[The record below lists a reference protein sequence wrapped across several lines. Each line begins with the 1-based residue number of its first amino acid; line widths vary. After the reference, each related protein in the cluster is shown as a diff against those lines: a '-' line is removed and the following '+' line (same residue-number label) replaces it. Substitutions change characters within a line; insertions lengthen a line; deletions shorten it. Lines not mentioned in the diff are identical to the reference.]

1 MKKKTNKTKK
11 GTNLPKFAWGGK
23 AFSYE
28 TPQETEARLAKQA
41 ILNLVD
47 YENDPTSKML
57 EGIGGALAGTGLNMI
72 AGGIGKAGG
81 FSSLLGKNGNTSKI
95 GGILDGVLGTG
106 KDNNGSGL
114 IGNLGGLLGLGTNG
128 IGGAIGYGIG
138 AGVNKIGNLLETTNS
153 EKQTNRTNEELSSTL
168 KALQSGGTKKTK
180 DLMMDDKLKYLYN
193 PNWNFNLQS
202 NNSNTILDNNNSNSG
217 IGLKT
222 KDLMANDRY
231 KKYYIPGLTFDVG
244 GEVPIEAEHGE
255 IVQEP
260 TGEMYELDGATHEQ
274 GGIPLEVPGGT
285 EIFSD
290 RLIGADGNTMA
301 QRKKNRE
308 NRLAKI
314 QKELNKFPDDA
325 SLKKTL
331 RRVQK
336 QNAFEEQLDMQ
347 LMQQA
352 QQAKM
357 LAQQEAQ
364 LAQQQQAQAGQIGQ
378 EGSPE
383 EMGLMQGLEQGFDPS
398 MMQGGGEMPV
408 EGEVPQ
414 DVPGE
419 GVEEEI
425 PQEEFAV
432 GGRVSRGP
440 VLPTYALKNLNDIIN
455 SGKNVNTALN
465 GGLPNNGNPDEY
477 LNESDPDSVVYTE
490 DDHNKGYK
498 EIKEVVIN
506 VPKKGKQPTSIYIPK
521 MGLSFPANNNGGNV
535 SQDYNQK
542 FLDSNIS
549 GDTIPSV
556 NLGNS
561 ESGNSTNSRTN
572 NNLKFNFEHPFKGMT
587 LGDAIGMYANHKA
600 PQELMR
606 NTIDQYRYTP
616 EEINHFKN
624 YGREALKTLRGQAG
638 LIDTQHDL
646 ASQNLQLSRNAMN
659 NLNNNSARGIN
670 TLRALNMA
678 SNAQTDAQQ
687 RELDMARA
695 SQMLSLGSQI
705 AQQQNAI
712 DQMVMKGD
720 EERANR
726 NLQNQDNYFTNMAKN
741 ISTKYQSLAKNAEA
755 LNEIK
760 KRNAQEKLIGRLY
773 RDFEGDKDGNI
784 KAKYYAKKEDPKTEM
799 YELDRTGKDPKK
811 PEAKTEFDTF
821 KFDREG
827 RIAPEEIKKI
837 EETPVMWKNRV
848 NPKTGKAFESAQEFA
863 EQVEFYNKNKDILPP
878 YDEYLGQEISSE
890 YKKYYNPKKKNK
902 FASLDEYER
911 FKSPESYYKDKIR
924 EWRTITDA
932 AKKLGNVNP
941 RHMDTLERIIN
952 LDEAGIGKSL
962 DLSNKED
969 VKLLQKLAGVTA
981 DGVIG
986 KKTLAALSNLISGK

>member
-1 MKKKTNKTKK
+1 MKKKTKTKNNK
-11 GTNLPKFAWGGK
+11 KNANLPKFAWGGT

-28 TPQETEARLAKQA
+28 SPQETQARLAKQA

-47 YENDPTSKML
+47 YENDPTSKFL
-57 EGIGGALAGTGLNMI
+57 DGLGGALAGTGLSMI
-72 AGGIGKAGG
+72 GAGIGKAGG
-81 FSSLLGKNGNTSKI
+81 LSSILGKNGGTSKV
-95 GGILDGVLGTG
+95 GGILDGILGTG
-106 KDNNGSGL
+106 SDSSG
-114 IGNLGGLLGLGTNG
+114 GGLLGSVSGLLGGGGNG
-128 IGGAIGYGIG
+128 IGGAIGQGIG
-138 AGVNKIGNLLETTNS
+138 AGVGLLGNVLGDGQKKQVNS
-153 EKQTNRTNEELSSTL
+153 ELKQTLN
-168 KALQSGGTKKTK
+168 ALQSGGSKKTS
-180 DLMMDDKLKYLYN
+180 DLMQEDRNKYLYN
-193 PNWNFNLQS
+193 PNWNFDS
-202 NNSNTILDNNNSNSG
+202 ANSILNSNSASNPG

-231 KKYYIPGLTFDVG
+231 KKFYIPNLTFDVG

-260 TGEMYELDGATHEQ
+260 TGEMYELDGATHEE

-364 LAQQQQAQAGQIGQ
+364 LAQKQQAQAQGGQMGA

-398 MMQGGGEMPV
+398 MVQGGGEMPV

-419 GVEEEI
+419 GMEEEM

-432 GGRVSRGP
+432 GGRVNRPGGIP
-440 VLPTYALKNLNDIIN
+440 
-455 SGKNVNTALN
+455 
-465 GGLPNNGNPDEY
+465 GLPAYLLKDLPGMIEQAKGNTPLVDTGNPD
-477 LNESDPDSVVYTE
+477 DVVYTAE
-490 DDHNKGYK
+490 DEARGEKV
-498 EIKEVVIN
+498 IPEVVITKKN
-506 VPKKGKQPTSIYIPK
+506 KKFTPVYVGKPQLSLTGQNNLMNSINTNSLATGPKENITPVAPLPGSQNTNSTST
-521 MGLSFPANNNGGNV
+521 N
-535 SQDYNQK
+535 
-542 FLDSNIS
+542 
-549 GDTIPSV
+549 T
-556 NLGNS
+556 
-561 ESGNSTNSRTN
+561 SGNS
-572 NNLKFNFEHPFKGMT
+572 KFNFEHPFKGMT
-587 LGDAIGMYANHKA
+587 LGDAIGMYANYKA
-600 PQELMR
+600 PQELMK

-646 ASQNLQLSRNAMN
+646 ASQNLQLSRNAIN

-773 RDFEGDKDGNI
+773 NDFKGNMNGDI
-784 KAKYYAKKEDPKTEM
+784 QAKYHKKKEDPKTEM

-827 RIAPEEIKKI
+827 RIAPKDVKKI

-863 EQVEFYNKNKDILPP
+863 EQLEFYNKNKDILPS
-878 YDEYLGQEISSE
+878 YNEYLGQEVSTE
-890 YKKYYNPKKKNK
+890 YKKYYNPKTKNK

-932 AKKLGNVNP
+932 TKKLGNVAP
-941 RHMDTLERIIN
+941 QHMDTLERIIN

-986 KKTLAALSNLISGK
+986 KKTLAALSQLLNGK

>member
-1 MKKKTNKTKK
+1 MKKKTKTKNNK
-11 GTNLPKFAWGGK
+11 KNANLPKFAWGGT

-28 TPQETEARLAKQA
+28 SPQETQARLAKQA

-47 YENDPTSKML
+47 YENDPTSKFL
-57 EGIGGALAGTGLNMI
+57 DGLGGALAGTGLSMI
-72 AGGIGKAGG
+72 GAGIGKAGG
-81 FSSLLGKNGNTSKI
+81 LSSILGKNGGTSKV
-95 GGILDGVLGTG
+95 GGILDGILG
-106 KDNNGSGL
+106 KGSDSSG
-114 IGNLGGLLGLGTNG
+114 GGLLGSVSGLLGGGGNG
-128 IGGAIGYGIG
+128 IGGAIGQGIG
-138 AGVNKIGNLLETTNS
+138 AGVVLLGNVLGDGKKKQANS
-153 EKQTNRTNEELSSTL
+153 ELKQTLN
-168 KALQSGGTKKTK
+168 ALQSGGSKKTS
-180 DLMMDDKLKYLYN
+180 DLMQEDRNKYLYN
-193 PNWNFNLQS
+193 PNWNFDSANSILNSTNAS
-202 NNSNTILDNNNSNSG
+202 NPG

-231 KKYYIPGLTFDVG
+231 KKFYIPNLTFDVG

-260 TGEMYELDGATHEQ
+260 TGEMYELDGATHEE

-308 NRLAKI
+308 IRLAKI

-364 LAQQQQAQAGQIGQ
+364 LAQQQQAQAQDGQMGA

-419 GVEEEI
+419 GSEEI
-425 PQEEFAV
+425 PQKEFAI
-432 GGRVSRGP
+432 GGRVSRHGNIP
-440 VLPTYALKNLNDIIN
+440 
-455 SGKNVNTALN
+455 
-465 GGLPNNGNPDEY
+465 GLPAYLLKDLPGMIEQARGNIPLVDSGNPD
-477 LNESDPDSVVYTE
+477 DVVYTAE
-490 DDHNKGYK
+490 DEAKGVKNIQEVEIIKKKKPGTTPVYVGKPQLSLTGQNNLMNSINANSLATGPK
-498 EIKEVVIN
+498 ENYTPVA
-506 VPKKGKQPTSIYIPK
+506 PIP
-521 MGLSFPANNNGGNV
+521 NR
-535 SQDYNQK
+535 QDE
-542 FLDSNIS
+542 
-549 GDTIPSV
+549 
-556 NLGNS
+556 NS
-561 ESGNSTNSRTN
+561 NSTNTSEN
-572 NNLKFNFEHPFKGMT
+572 SEFNFEHPFKGMT

-600 PQELMR
+600 PQELMK

-773 RDFEGDKDGNI
+773 NDFVADQSGNI
-784 KAKYYAKKEDPKTEM
+784 KAKNYTKKEDPKVDR
-799 YELDRTGKDPKK
+799 YELDMSSKDPDA
-811 PEAKTEFDTF
+811 PRTKTEFDTF

-837 EETPVMWKNRV
+837 EETPVMWKHRI

-863 EQVEFYNKNKDILPP
+863 EQLEFFNKNKDILPS
-878 YDEYLGQEISSE
+878 YNEYLGQEVNTE
-890 YKKYYNPKKKNK
+890 YKKYYNPKTGNK
-902 FASLDEYER
+902 FASMDEYER

-932 AKKLGNVNP
+932 AKKLGNVDP
-941 RHMDTLERIIN
+941 KHMDTLERIIN

>member
-1 MKKKTNKTKK
+1 MKKKTKTKNNK
-11 GTNLPKFAWGGK
+11 KNANLPKFAWGGT

-28 TPQETEARLAKQA
+28 SPQETQARLAKQA

-47 YENDPTSKML
+47 YENDPTSKFL
-57 EGIGGALAGTGLNMI
+57 DGLGGALAGTGLSMI

-81 FSSLLGKNGNTSKI
+81 LSSILGKNGGTSKV
-95 GGILDGVLGTG
+95 GGILDGILGTG
-106 KDNNGSGL
+106 SDSSG
-114 IGNLGGLLGLGTNG
+114 GGLLGNISGLLGGRGNG
-128 IGGAIGYGIG
+128 IGGAIGQGIG
-138 AGVNKIGNLLETTNS
+138 TGVGLLGNVLGDGQKKQANS
-153 EKQTNRTNEELSSTL
+153 ELKQTLN
-168 KALQSGGTKKTK
+168 ALQSGGSKKTS
-180 DLMMDDKLKYLYN
+180 DLMQEDRNKYLYN
-193 PNWNFNLQS
+193 PNWNFDSANSILNSTSAS
-202 NNSNTILDNNNSNSG
+202 NPG
-217 IGLKT
+217 VGLKT

-231 KKYYIPGLTFDVG
+231 KKFYIPNLTFDVG

-260 TGEMYELDGATHEQ
+260 TGEMYELDGATHEE

-364 LAQQQQAQAGQIGQ
+364 LAQQQQAQVQGGQMGN

-414 DVPGE
+414 DLPKE
-419 GVEEEI
+419 GMEEEI

-432 GGRVSRGP
+432 GGRVSRPGNIP
-440 VLPTYALKNLNDIIN
+440 
-455 SGKNVNTALN
+455 
-465 GGLPNNGNPDEY
+465 GLPAYLLKDLPSMIEQARGNTPLVDSGNPD
-477 LNESDPDSVVYTE
+477 DVVYTAE
-490 DDHNKGYK
+490 DEAKGEK
-498 EIKEVVIN
+498 TIPEVVITKKN
-506 VPKKGKQPTSIYIPK
+506 KKLTPVYVGKPQLSLTGQNNLMSSINANSLATGPKENITPVAPLPG
-521 MGLSFPANNNGGNV
+521 
-535 SQDYNQK
+535 SQNTN
-542 FLDSNIS
+542 SNS
-549 GDTIPSV
+549 T
-556 NLGNS
+556 NT
-561 ESGNSTNSRTN
+561 SGNS
-572 NNLKFNFEHPFKGMT
+572 KFNFEHPFKGMT

-600 PQELMR
+600 PQELMK

-773 RDFEGDKDGNI
+773 NDFAADQNGNL
-784 KAKYYAKKEDPKTEM
+784 KAKNYAKKEDPKVDR
-799 YELDRTGKDPKK
+799 YELDMSSKEPDAPRT
-811 PEAKTEFDTF
+811 KTEFDTF

-827 RIAPEEIKKI
+827 RITPEEIKKI
-837 EETPVMWKNRV
+837 EETPIMWKSRI
-848 NPKTGKAFESAQEFA
+848 NPRTGKAFESAQEFA
-863 EQVEFYNKNKDILPP
+863 EELEFYNKNKDILPS
-878 YDEYLGQEISSE
+878 YDEYLGQEVSTE
-890 YKKYYNPKKKNK
+890 YKKYYNPKTKAK
-902 FASLDEYER
+902 FASMNEYER

-932 AKKLGNVNP
+932 AKKLGNVDAKVMNK
-941 RHMDTLERIIN
+941 LEEAIN

-969 VKLLQKLAGVTA
+969 IKLLQKLAGVTA

-986 KKTLAALSNLISGK
+986 KKTLAALDKLISGK

>member
-1 MKKKTNKTKK
+1 MKKKTKTKNNK
-11 GTNLPKFAWGGK
+11 KNANLPKFAWGGT

-28 TPQETEARLAKQA
+28 SPQETQARLAKQA

-47 YENDPTSKML
+47 YENDPTSKFL
-57 EGIGGALAGTGLNMI
+57 DGLGGALAGTGLSMI

-81 FSSLLGKNGNTSKI
+81 LSSILGKNGGTSKV
-95 GGILDGVLGTG
+95 GGILDGILGTG
-106 KDNNGSGL
+106 SDSSGGVL
-114 IGNLGGLLGLGTNG
+114 LGNISGLLGGGGNG
-128 IGGAIGYGIG
+128 IGGAIGQGIG
-138 AGVNKIGNLLETTNS
+138 TGVGLLGNVLGDGQKKQANS
-153 EKQTNRTNEELSSTL
+153 ELKQTLN
-168 KALQSGGTKKTK
+168 ALQSGGSKKTS
-180 DLMMDDKLKYLYN
+180 DLMQEDRNKYLYN
-193 PNWNFNLQS
+193 PNWNFDSANSILNSTSTS
-202 NNSNTILDNNNSNSG
+202 NPG

-231 KKYYIPGLTFDVG
+231 KKFYIPNLTFDVG

-260 TGEMYELDGATHEQ
+260 TGEMYELDGATHEE

-364 LAQQQQAQAGQIGQ
+364 LAQKQQAQAQGGQMGA

-383 EMGLMQGLEQGFDPS
+383 EMGLMQGLEQEFDPS
-398 MMQGGGEMPV
+398 MVQGGGEMPV

-414 DVPGE
+414 DVPVE
-419 GVEEEI
+419 GMEEEM

-432 GGRVSRGP
+432 GGRVNRPGGIP
-440 VLPTYALKNLNDIIN
+440 
-455 SGKNVNTALN
+455 
-465 GGLPNNGNPDEY
+465 GLPAYLLKDLPGMIEQAKGNTPLVDTGNPD
-477 LNESDPDSVVYTE
+477 DVVYTAE
-490 DDHNKGYK
+490 DEAIGEKV
-498 EIKEVVIN
+498 IPEVVIT
-506 VPKKGKQPTSIYIPK
+506 KKNKKFTPVYVGKPQ
-521 MGLSFPANNNGGNV
+521 LSFTGQNNLMNSINANSLATGPKENITPVAPLPG
-535 SQDYNQK
+535 SQNTN
-542 FLDSNIS
+542 SNS
-549 GDTIPSV
+549 T
-556 NLGNS
+556 NT
-561 ESGNSTNSRTN
+561 SGNS
-572 NNLKFNFEHPFKGMT
+572 KFNFEHPFKGMT

-600 PQELMR
+600 PQELMK

-646 ASQNLQLSRNAMN
+646 ASQNLQLSRNTMN

-760 KRNAQEKLIGRLY
+760 KRNAQERLIGRLY
-773 RDFEGDKDGNI
+773 NDFAADQNGNL
-784 KAKYYAKKEDPKTEM
+784 KAKNYAKKEDPKVDR
-799 YELDRTGKDPKK
+799 YEVDMSSKDPDA
-811 PEAKTEFDTF
+811 PRTKTEFDTF

-837 EETPVMWKNRV
+837 EKTPVMWKHRI

-863 EQVEFYNKNKDILPP
+863 EQLEFYNKNKDILPS
-878 YDEYLGQEISSE
+878 YDEYLGQEVSTE
-890 YKKYYNPKKKNK
+890 YKKYYNPKTKAK
-902 FASLDEYER
+902 FASMDEYER

-924 EWRTITDA
+924 EWRTISDA
-932 AKKLGNVNP
+932 TKKLGNVDAKV
-941 RHMDTLERIIN
+941 MDKLEKAIN

-969 VKLLQKLAGVTA
+969 IKLLQKLAGVTA

-986 KKTLAALSNLISGK
+986 KKTLAALGKLISGK

>member
-1 MKKKTNKTKK
+1 MKKKTKTKNNK
-11 GTNLPKFAWGGK
+11 KNANLPKFAWGGT

-28 TPQETEARLAKQA
+28 SPQETQARLAKQA

-47 YENDPTSKML
+47 YENDPTSKFL
-57 EGIGGALAGTGLNMI
+57 DGLGGALAGTGLSMI
-72 AGGIGKAGG
+72 GAGIGKAGG
-81 FSSLLGKNGNTSKI
+81 LSSILGKNGGTSKV
-95 GGILDGVLGTG
+95 GGILDGILGTG
-106 KDNNGSGL
+106 SDSSG
-114 IGNLGGLLGLGTNG
+114 GGLLGNISGLLGGGGNG
-128 IGGAIGYGIG
+128 IGGAIGQGIG
-138 AGVNKIGNLLETTNS
+138 TGVGLLGNVLGDGQKKQANS
-153 EKQTNRTNEELSSTL
+153 ELKQTLN
-168 KALQSGGTKKTK
+168 ALQSGGSKKTS
-180 DLMMDDKLKYLYN
+180 DLMQEDRNKYLYN
-193 PNWNFNLQS
+193 PNWNFDSANSILNSTSAS
-202 NNSNTILDNNNSNSG
+202 NPG
-217 IGLKT
+217 VGLKT

-231 KKYYIPGLTFDVG
+231 KKFYIPNLTFDVG

-260 TGEMYELDGATHEQ
+260 TGEMYELDGATHEE

-357 LAQQEAQ
+357 LAQQKAQ
-364 LAQQQQAQAGQIGQ
+364 LAQQQQAQAQGGQMGA

-414 DVPGE
+414 NIPQE
-419 GVEEEI
+419 GMDEEI

-432 GGRVSRGP
+432 GGRVSRPGGIP
-440 VLPTYALKNLNDIIN
+440 
-455 SGKNVNTALN
+455 
-465 GGLPNNGNPDEY
+465 GLPAYLLKDLPGMIEQARTNTPIVDTGNPD
-477 LNESDPDSVVYTE
+477 DVVYTAE
-490 DDHNKGYK
+490 DEARGEKV
-498 EIKEVVIN
+498 IPEVVITKKN
-506 VPKKGKQPTSIYIPK
+506 KKFTPVYVGKPQLSLTGQNNLMNSINANSLATGPKENITTIAPIPNRQNGNSNSTNTS
-521 MGLSFPANNNGGNV
+521 
-535 SQDYNQK
+535 
-542 FLDSNIS
+542 
-549 GDTIPSV
+549 
-556 NLGNS
+556 GNS
-561 ESGNSTNSRTN
+561 E
-572 NNLKFNFEHPFKGMT
+572 FNFEHPFKGMT

-600 PQELMR
+600 PQELMK

-773 RDFEGDKDGNI
+773 NDFKGNMNGDI
-784 KAKYYAKKEDPKTEM
+784 QAKYHKKKEDPKTEM

-837 EETPVMWKNRV
+837 EETPIMWKNRI

-863 EQVEFYNKNKDILPP
+863 EQVEFYNKNKDILPS
-878 YDEYLGQEISSE
+878 YDEYLGQEVSTE
-890 YKKYYNPKKKNK
+890 YKKYYNPKTKNK

-924 EWRTITDA
+924 KWRTITDA
-932 AKKLGNVNP
+932 TKKLGNVDP
-941 RHMDTLERIIN
+941 KHMDKLERIIN

-986 KKTLAALSNLISGK
+986 KKTLAALSQLLNGK

>member
-1 MKKKTNKTKK
+1 MKKKTKTKNNK
-11 GTNLPKFAWGGK
+11 KNANLPKFAWGGT
-23 AFSYE
+23 AFLYE
-28 TPQETEARLAKQA
+28 SPQETQSRLAKQA

-47 YENDPTSKML
+47 YENDPTSKFL
-57 EGIGGALAGTGLNMI
+57 DGLGGALAGTGLSMI
-72 AGGIGKAGG
+72 GAGIGKAGG
-81 FSSLLGKNGNTSKI
+81 LSSILGKNGGTSKV
-95 GGILDGVLGTG
+95 GGILDGILGTG
-106 KDNNGSGL
+106 SDSSG
-114 IGNLGGLLGLGTNG
+114 GGLLGNISGLLGGGGNG
-128 IGGAIGYGIG
+128 IGGAIGQGIG
-138 AGVNKIGNLLETTNS
+138 TGVGLLGNVLGDGQKKQANS
-153 EKQTNRTNEELSSTL
+153 ELKQTLN
-168 KALQSGGTKKTK
+168 ALQSGGSKKTS
-180 DLMMDDKLKYLYN
+180 DLMQEDRNKYLYN
-193 PNWNFNLQS
+193 PNWNFDSANSILNSTSAS
-202 NNSNTILDNNNSNSG
+202 NPG
-217 IGLKT
+217 VGLKT

-231 KKYYIPGLTFDVG
+231 KKFYIPNLTFDVG

-260 TGEMYELDGATHEQ
+260 TGEMYELDGATHEE

-364 LAQQQQAQAGQIGQ
+364 LAQQQQAQAQGGQMGA

-383 EMGLMQGLEQGFDPS
+383 EIGLMQGLEQGFDPS
-398 MMQGGGEMPV
+398 MMQSGGEMPV

-414 DVPGE
+414 DVPQE
-419 GVEEEI
+419 GLEEEI

-432 GGRVSRGP
+432 GGRVNRPGNIP
-440 VLPTYALKNLNDIIN
+440 
-455 SGKNVNTALN
+455 
-465 GGLPNNGNPDEY
+465 GLPAYLLKDLPGMIEQARGNTPIVDTGNPDDVIY
-477 LNESDPDSVVYTE
+477 NE
-490 DDHNKGYK
+490 DDHNRGEKN
-498 EIKEVVIN
+498 IQEVVIT
-506 VPKKGKQPTSIYIPK
+506 KKKKPGFDPVYVGKPQ
-521 MGLSFPANNNGGNV
+521 LSFTGQNNLMNSINANSLATGPKENIAPVAPLPG
-535 SQDYNQK
+535 SQNTN
-542 FLDSNIS
+542 SNS
-549 GDTIPSV
+549 TNTS
-556 NLGNS
+556 GNS
-561 ESGNSTNSRTN
+561 E
-572 NNLKFNFEHPFKGMT
+572 FNFEHPFKGMT

-600 PQELMR
+600 PQELMK

-773 RDFEGDKDGNI
+773 RDYEADMNGNI
-784 KAKYYAKKEDPKTEM
+784 KGKYYKKKEDPKTEM

-811 PEAKTEFDTF
+811 PESKTEFDTF

-837 EETPVMWKNRV
+837 EETPVMWKHRI

-863 EQVEFYNKNKDILPP
+863 EQLEFYNKNKDILPS
-878 YDEYLGQEISSE
+878 YDEYLGQEVSTE
-890 YKKYYNPKKKNK
+890 YKKYYNPKTGNK
-902 FASLDEYER
+902 FASMDEYER
-911 FKSPESYYKDKIR
+911 FKSPESYYKNKIR

-932 AKKLGNVNP
+932 AKKLGNVDP
-941 RHMDTLERIIN
+941 KHMDTLERIIN
-952 LDEAGIGKSL
+952 LDEAVIGKSL

-969 VKLLQKLAGVTA
+969 VKLLQKLAGVSA

-986 KKTLAALSNLISGK
+986 KKTLAALGKLISGK

>member
-1 MKKKTNKTKK
+1 MKKKTKTKNNK
-11 GTNLPKFAWGGK
+11 KNANLPKFAWGGT

-28 TPQETEARLAKQA
+28 SPQETQARLAKQA

-47 YENDPTSKML
+47 YENDPTSKFL
-57 EGIGGALAGTGLNMI
+57 DGLGGALSSTGLSMI
-72 AGGIGKAGG
+72 GAGISKAGG
-81 FSSLLGKNGNTSKI
+81 LSSILGKNGGTSKV
-95 GGILDGVLGTG
+95 GGILDGILGTG
-106 KDNNGSGL
+106 SDSSG
-114 IGNLGGLLGLGTNG
+114 GGLLGSVSGLLGGGGNG
-128 IGGAIGYGIG
+128 IGGAIGQGIG
-138 AGVNKIGNLLETTNS
+138 AGVGLLGNVLGDGQKKQANS
-153 EKQTNRTNEELSSTL
+153 ELKQTLN
-168 KALQSGGTKKTK
+168 ALTTGAGKKTS
-180 DLMMDDKLKYLYN
+180 DLMQEDRNKYLYN
-193 PNWNFNLQS
+193 PNWNFDSANSILNSTSTS
-202 NNSNTILDNNNSNSG
+202 NPG

-231 KKYYIPGLTFDVG
+231 KKFYIPNLTFDVG

-260 TGEMYELDGATHEQ
+260 TGEMYELDGATHEE

-364 LAQQQQAQAGQIGQ
+364 LAQQQQAQAQGGEMGQ

-414 DVPGE
+414 DVPQE
-419 GVEEEI
+419 GLEEEV

-432 GGRVSRGP
+432 GGRVNRPGNIP
-440 VLPTYALKNLNDIIN
+440 
-455 SGKNVNTALN
+455 
-465 GGLPNNGNPDEY
+465 GLPAYLLKDLPGMIEQARTNNPIVDTDNPD
-477 LNESDPDSVVYTE
+477 DVVYNE
-490 DDHNKGYK
+490 DDHNRGEKT
-498 EIKEVVIN
+498 IKEVVITKKKKPGFEPVYVGKPQLSLTGQN
-506 VPKKGKQPTSIYIPK
+506 NLMNSINANSLATGPKENYTPVAP
-521 MGLSFPANNNGGNV
+521 LHNR
-535 SQDYNQK
+535 QDEN
-542 FLDSNIS
+542 SNS
-549 GDTIPSV
+549 T
-556 NLGNS
+556 NT
-561 ESGNSTNSRTN
+561 SGNSG
-572 NNLKFNFEHPFKGMT
+572 FNFEHPFKGMT

-600 PQELMR
+600 PQELMK

-773 RDFEGDKDGNI
+773 RDFEGDMNGNI
-784 KAKYYAKKEDPKTEM
+784 KGKYYKKKDDPKTEM

-811 PEAKTEFDTF
+811 SEARTEFDTF

-837 EETPVMWKNRV
+837 EETPVMWKHRV

-863 EQVEFYNKNKDILPP
+863 EQLEFYNKNKDILPS
-878 YDEYLGQEISSE
+878 YDEYLGQEVSTE
-890 YKKYYNPKKKNK
+890 YKNYYNPKTRNK
-902 FASLDEYER
+902 FASMDEYER

-924 EWRTITDA
+924 EWRTITDV
-932 AKKLGNVNP
+932 AKKLGNVDP
-941 RHMDTLERIIN
+941 KHMDTLERIIN
-952 LDEAGIGKSL
+952 LDEAGIGRSL
-962 DLSNKED
+962 DLSKKDD
-969 VKLLQKLAGVTA
+969 VKLLQKLAGVA
-981 DGVIG
+981 EDGVIG
-986 KKTLAALSNLISGK
+986 KKTLAALSQLLNGK

>member
-1 MKKKTNKTKK
+1 MKKKTKTIKHKK
-11 GTNLPKFAWGGK
+11 EANLPKFAWGGT

-28 TPQETEARLAKQA
+28 SPQETQARLAKQA

-47 YENDPTSKML
+47 YENDPTSKFL
-57 EGIGGALAGTGLNMI
+57 DGLGGALAGTGLSMI
-72 AGGIGKAGG
+72 GAGIGKAGG
-81 FSSLLGKNGNTSKI
+81 LSSVLGKNGGTSKV
-95 GGILDGVLGTG
+95 GGILDGILGTG
-106 KDNNGSGL
+106 SDSSG
-114 IGNLGGLLGLGTNG
+114 GGLLGNIGGLLGGGGNG
-128 IGGAIGYGIG
+128 IGGAIGQGIG
-138 AGVNKIGNLLETTNS
+138 AGVNKIGNLIETN
-153 EKQTNRTNEELSSTL
+153 NEEKLKNKAHEDLTATL

-180 DLMMDDKLKYLYN
+180 DLMMEDTL
-193 PNWNFNLQS
+193 
-202 NNSNTILDNNNSNSG
+202 
-217 IGLKT
+217 
-222 KDLMANDRY
+222 
-231 KKYYIPGLTFDVG
+231 KKYRIPGLTFDVG

-260 TGEMYELDGATHEQ
+260 TGEMYELDGATHEE

-364 LAQQQQAQAGQIGQ
+364 LAQQQQVQSGQMGQ

-419 GVEEEI
+419 GMEEEI
-425 PQEEFAV
+425 PQEEFAI
-432 GGRVSRGP
+432 GGRVNRPGIVP
-440 VLPTYALKNLNDIIN
+440 
-455 SGKNVNTALN
+455 
-465 GGLPNNGNPDEY
+465 GLPAYLLKDLPDMIEQTKNNNPIVDTGNPD
-477 LNESDPDSVVYTE
+477 DVVYNE
-490 DDHNKGYK
+490 DDHNRGEKTIQEVEIIKKRKPGTTPVYVGKPQLSLTGQNNLMNSINANSLATGPK
-498 EIKEVVIN
+498 ENYTPVAPIPNNQNEN
-506 VPKKGKQPTSIYIPK
+506 STST
-521 MGLSFPANNNGGNV
+521 
-535 SQDYNQK
+535 
-542 FLDSNIS
+542 NIS
-549 GDTIPSV
+549 GK
-556 NLGNS
+556 
-561 ESGNSTNSRTN
+561 SGFS
-572 NNLKFNFEHPFKGMT
+572 FEHPFKGMT
-587 LGDAIGMYANHKA
+587 LGDAIGMYANYKA
-600 PQELMR
+600 PQELMK

-773 RDFEGDKDGNI
+773 RDFEGDMNGNI
-784 KAKYYAKKEDPKTEM
+784 KGKYYAKKEDPKTEM

-878 YDEYLGQEISSE
+878 YDEYLGQEVSTE
-890 YKKYYNPKKKNK
+890 YKKYYNPKTKNK

-932 AKKLGNVNP
+932 AKKLGNVDP

>member
-1 MKKKTNKTKK
+1 MKKKTKTKNNK
-11 GTNLPKFAWGGK
+11 KNANLPKFAWGGT

-28 TPQETEARLAKQA
+28 SPQETQARLVKQA

-47 YENDPTSKML
+47 YENDPTSKFL
-57 EGIGGALAGTGLNMI
+57 DGLGGALAGTGLSMI
-72 AGGIGKAGG
+72 GAGIGKAGG
-81 FSSLLGKNGNTSKI
+81 LSSILGKNGGTSKV
-95 GGILDGVLGTG
+95 GGILDGILGTG
-106 KDNNGSGL
+106 SDGSS
-114 IGNLGGLLGLGTNG
+114 GGLLGSVSGLLGGGGNG
-128 IGGAIGYGIG
+128 IGGAIGQGIG
-138 AGVNKIGNLLETTNS
+138 TGVGLLGNVLGDGQKKQANS
-153 EKQTNRTNEELSSTL
+153 ELKQTLN
-168 KALQSGGTKKTK
+168 ALQSGGSKKTS
-180 DLMMDDKLKYLYN
+180 DLMQEDRNKYLYN
-193 PNWNFNLQS
+193 PNWNFDSANSILNSTSAS
-202 NNSNTILDNNNSNSG
+202 NPG
-217 IGLKT
+217 VGLKT

-231 KKYYIPGLTFDVG
+231 KKFYIPNLTFDVG

-260 TGEMYELDGATHEQ
+260 TGEMYELDGATHEE

-325 SLKKTL
+325 ALKKTL

-364 LAQQQQAQAGQIGQ
+364 LAQQQQAQAGQMGQ

-398 MMQGGGEMPV
+398 MMQGGSEMPV

-419 GVEEEI
+419 GMEEEI
-425 PQEEFAV
+425 HQEEFAV
-432 GGRVSRGP
+432 GGRVSRPGGIP
-440 VLPTYALKNLNDIIN
+440 
-455 SGKNVNTALN
+455 
-465 GGLPNNGNPDEY
+465 GLPAYLLKDLPGMIEQARSNTPLVDSGNPD
-477 LNESDPDSVVYTE
+477 DVVYTAE
-490 DDHNKGYK
+490 DEARGVKNIQEVEIIKKRKPGTTPVYVGKPQLSLTGQNNLMNSINANSLATGPK
-498 EIKEVVIN
+498 ENITPIS
-506 VPKKGKQPTSIYIPK
+506 PLPG
-521 MGLSFPANNNGGNV
+521 
-535 SQDYNQK
+535 SQN
-542 FLDSNIS
+542 
-549 GDTIPSV
+549 T
-556 NLGNS
+556 NS
-561 ESGNSTNSRTN
+561 NSTNTSGSSG
-572 NNLKFNFEHPFKGMT
+572 FNFEHPLKGMT

-600 PQELMR
+600 PQELMK

-712 DQMVMKGD
+712 DQIVMKGD
-720 EERANR
+720 EERADR
-726 NLQNQDNYFTNMAKN
+726 SLKNQDNYFTNMAKN

-773 RDFEGDKDGNI
+773 RDFKGDKDGNI
-784 KAKYYAKKEDPKTEM
+784 KAKYYDKKEDPKTKM

-811 PEAKTEFDTF
+811 PEAKTEFETF

-827 RIAPEEIKKI
+827 R
-837 EETPVMWKNRV
+837 
-848 NPKTGKAFESAQEFA
+848 
-863 EQVEFYNKNKDILPP
+863 
-878 YDEYLGQEISSE
+878 YDKYLGQEVSSE
-890 YKKYYNPKKKNK
+890 YKKYYNPKNKNK

-932 AKKLGNVNP
+932 AKKLGNVDP
-941 RHMDTLERIIN
+941 QHMDTLERIIN

-986 KKTLAALSNLISGK
+986 KKTLAALSQLLNGK

>member
-1 MKKKTNKTKK
+1 MKKKTKTKNNK
-11 GTNLPKFAWGGK
+11 KNANLPKFAWGGT

-28 TPQETEARLAKQA
+28 SPQETQARLAKQA

-47 YENDPTSKML
+47 YENDPTSKFL
-57 EGIGGALAGTGLNMI
+57 DGLGGALAGTGLSMI

-81 FSSLLGKNGNTSKI
+81 LSSILGKNGGTSKV
-95 GGILDGVLGTG
+95 GGILDGILGTG
-106 KDNNGSGL
+106 SDSSG
-114 IGNLGGLLGLGTNG
+114 GGLLGNISGLLGGGGNG
-128 IGGAIGYGIG
+128 IGGAIGQGIG
-138 AGVNKIGNLLETTNS
+138 TGVGLLGNVLGDGQKKQANS
-153 EKQTNRTNEELSSTL
+153 ELKQTLN
-168 KALQSGGTKKTK
+168 ALQSGGSKKTS
-180 DLMMDDKLKYLYN
+180 DLMQEDRNKYLYN
-193 PNWNFNLQS
+193 PNWNFDSANSILNSTSAS
-202 NNSNTILDNNNSNSG
+202 NPG
-217 IGLKT
+217 VGLKT

-231 KKYYIPGLTFDVG
+231 KKFYIPNLTFDVG

-260 TGEMYELDGATHEQ
+260 TGEMYELDGATHEE

-364 LAQQQQAQAGQIGQ
+364 LAQQQQAQAQGGQMGA

-398 MMQGGGEMPV
+398 MMQGGSEVPV

-419 GVEEEI
+419 GMDEEV
-425 PQEEFAV
+425 PQEEFDV
-432 GGRVSRGP
+432 GGRVNRPGGIP
-440 VLPTYALKNLNDIIN
+440 
-455 SGKNVNTALN
+455 
-465 GGLPNNGNPDEY
+465 GLPAYLLKDLPGMIEQAKNNTPLVDSGNPD
-477 LNESDPDSVVYTE
+477 DVVYTAE
-490 DDHNKGYK
+490 DEDIGEKTIPK
-498 EIKEVVIN
+498 VVIT
-506 VPKKGKQPTSIYIPK
+506 KKNKKFTPVYVGKPQ
-521 MGLSFPANNNGGNV
+521 LSFTGQNNLMNSINANSLATGPKENITPVAPLPG
-535 SQDYNQK
+535 SQNTN
-542 FLDSNIS
+542 SNS
-549 GDTIPSV
+549 T
-556 NLGNS
+556 NT
-561 ESGNSTNSRTN
+561 SGNS
-572 NNLKFNFEHPFKGMT
+572 KFNFEHPFKGMT

-600 PQELMR
+600 PQELMK

-678 SNAQTDAQQ
+678 SNAQTDSQQ

-773 RDFEGDKDGNI
+773 NDFAADQNGNL
-784 KAKYYAKKEDPKTEM
+784 KAKNYAKKEDPKVDR
-799 YELDRTGKDPKK
+799 YELDMSSKDPDA
-811 PEAKTEFDTF
+811 PRTKTEFDTF

-827 RIAPEEIKKI
+827 RITPEEIKKI
-837 EETPVMWKNRV
+837 EEKPVIWQNRI

-863 EQVEFYNKNKDILPP
+863 EQLEFYNKNKDILPS
-878 YDEYLGQEISSE
+878 YDEYLGQEVSTE
-890 YKKYYNPKKKNK
+890 YKKYYNPKTKAK
-902 FASLDEYER
+902 FASMDEYER

-932 AKKLGNVNP
+932 AKKLGNV
-941 RHMDTLERIIN
+941 DAKVIDKLEEAIN

-969 VKLLQKLAGVTA
+969 IKLLQKLAGVTA

-986 KKTLAALSNLISGK
+986 KKTLAALGKLISGK

>member
-1 MKKKTNKTKK
+1 MKKKTKTKNNK
-11 GTNLPKFAWGGK
+11 KNANLPKFAWGGT

-28 TPQETEARLAKQA
+28 SPQETQARLSKQA

-47 YENDPTSKML
+47 YENDLTSKFL
-57 EGIGGALAGTGLNMI
+57 DGLGGALAGTGLSMI

-81 FSSLLGKNGNTSKI
+81 LSSILGKNGGTSKV
-95 GGILDGVLGTG
+95 GGILDGILGTG
-106 KDNNGSGL
+106 SDSSG
-114 IGNLGGLLGLGTNG
+114 GGLLGNISGLLGGGGNG
-128 IGGAIGYGIG
+128 IGGAIGQGIG
-138 AGVNKIGNLLETTNS
+138 TGVGLLGNVLGDGQKKQANS
-153 EKQTNRTNEELSSTL
+153 ELKQTLN
-168 KALQSGGTKKTK
+168 ALQSGGSKKTS
-180 DLMMDDKLKYLYN
+180 DLMQEDRNKYLYN
-193 PNWNFNLQS
+193 PNWNFDSANSILNSTSAS
-202 NNSNTILDNNNSNSG
+202 NPG
-217 IGLKT
+217 VGLKT

-231 KKYYIPGLTFDVG
+231 KKFYIPNLTFDVG

-260 TGEMYELDGATHEQ
+260 TGEMYELDGATHEE

-364 LAQQQQAQAGQIGQ
+364 LAQQQQQSQAQGGEMSA

-398 MMQGGGEMPV
+398 MMQGDGEMPV

-419 GVEEEI
+419 GMEEEI
-425 PQEEFAV
+425 PQEEFAI
-432 GGRVSRGP
+432 GGRVRRSP
-440 VLPTYALKNLNDIIN
+440 VLPAYMLQNLPGIIN
-455 SGKNVNTALN
+455 AGKNASNALN
-465 GGLPNNGNPDEY
+465 PTTDGLDPNNPD
-477 LNESDPDSVVYTE
+477 DVVYNK
-490 DDHNKGYK
+490 DDFDRGEKN
-498 EIKEVVIN
+498 IQEVVITKKRKPGTTPVYVGKPQLSLTGQN
-506 VPKKGKQPTSIYIPK
+506 NLMNSINANSLATGPKENITPVAPLPG
-521 MGLSFPANNNGGNV
+521 
-535 SQDYNQK
+535 SQNR
-542 FLDSNIS
+542 
-549 GDTIPSV
+549 
-556 NLGNS
+556 NS
-561 ESGNSTNSRTN
+561 NSTNTSVN
-572 NNLKFNFEHPFKGMT
+572 SEFNFEHPFKGMT

-600 PQELMR
+600 PQELMK

-773 RDFEGDKDGNI
+773 NDFAADQNGNL
-784 KAKYYAKKEDPKTEM
+784 KAKNYAKKEDPKVDR

-837 EETPVMWKNRV
+837 EEKPVMWKHRI

-863 EQVEFYNKNKDILPP
+863 EQLEFYNKNKDILPS
-878 YDEYLGQEISSE
+878 YDEYLGQEVSTE
-890 YKKYYNPKKKNK
+890 YKKYYNPKTGNK
-902 FASLDEYER
+902 FASMDEYER

-924 EWRTITDA
+924 EWRTITDV
-932 AKKLGNVNP
+932 AKKLGNVDP
-941 RHMDTLERIIN
+941 KHMDTLERIIN
-952 LDEAGIGKSL
+952 LDEAGIGRSL
-962 DLSNKED
+962 DLSKKDD

-986 KKTLAALSNLISGK
+986 KKTLAALGKLISGK

>member
-1 MKKKTNKTKK
+1 MNKKTKTKNNK
-11 GTNLPKFAWGGK
+11 KNANLPKFAWGGT

-28 TPQETEARLAKQA
+28 SPQETQARLAKQA

-47 YENDPTSKML
+47 YENDPTSKFL
-57 EGIGGALAGTGLNMI
+57 DGLGGTLAGTGLSMI
-72 AGGIGKAGG
+72 SAGIGKAGG
-81 FSSLLGKNGNTSKI
+81 LSSILGKNGGTSKV
-95 GGILDGVLGTG
+95 GGILDGILGTG
-106 KDNNGSGL
+106 SDSSG
-114 IGNLGGLLGLGTNG
+114 GGLLGNISGLLGGGGNG
-128 IGGAIGYGIG
+128 IGGAIGQGIG
-138 AGVNKIGNLLETTNS
+138 AGVGLLGDVLGDGQKKQANS
-153 EKQTNRTNEELSSTL
+153 ELKQTLN
-168 KALQSGGTKKTK
+168 ALQSGGSKKTS
-180 DLMMDDKLKYLYN
+180 DLMQEDRNKYLYN
-193 PNWNFNLQS
+193 PNWNFDSANSILNSTSTS
-202 NNSNTILDNNNSNSG
+202 NPG

-231 KKYYIPGLTFDVG
+231 KKFYIPNLTFDVG

-260 TGEMYELDGATHEQ
+260 TGEMYELDGATHEE

-308 NRLAKI
+308 NRLAKV

-364 LAQQQQAQAGQIGQ
+364 LAQQQQAQAQGGQMGA
-378 EGSPE
+378 ESSPE

-398 MMQGGGEMPV
+398 MMQGGSEMPV

-419 GVEEEI
+419 GMEEEI

-432 GGRVSRGP
+432 GGRVSRPGGIP
-440 VLPTYALKNLNDIIN
+440 
-455 SGKNVNTALN
+455 
-465 GGLPNNGNPDEY
+465 GLPAYLLKDLPGMIEQARGNTPLVDIGNPD
-477 LNESDPDSVVYTE
+477 DVVYTAE
-490 DDHNKGYK
+490 DEAKGEK
-498 EIKEVVIN
+498 VIPEVVIN
-506 VPKKGKQPTSIYIPK
+506 KKNKKFTPIYVGKPQLSLTGQNNLMNSINANSLATGPKENITPVAPLPGSQNTNSNFTNTS
-521 MGLSFPANNNGGNV
+521 
-535 SQDYNQK
+535 
-542 FLDSNIS
+542 
-549 GDTIPSV
+549 
-556 NLGNS
+556 GNS
-561 ESGNSTNSRTN
+561 E
-572 NNLKFNFEHPFKGMT
+572 FNFEHSFKGMT

-600 PQELMR
+600 PQELMK

-760 KRNAQEKLIGRLY
+760 KRNAQEKLIGKLY
-773 RDFEGDKDGNI
+773 NDFAADQNGNL
-784 KAKYYAKKEDPKTEM
+784 KAKNYAKKEDPKVDR
-799 YELDRTGKDPKK
+799 YEVDMSSKDPDA
-811 PEAKTEFDTF
+811 PRTKTEFDTF

-827 RIAPEEIKKI
+827 RITPEEIKKI
-837 EETPVMWKNRV
+837 EEKPVIWQNRI

-863 EQVEFYNKNKDILPP
+863 EQLEFYNKNKDILPS
-878 YDEYLGQEISSE
+878 YDEYLGQEVSTE
-890 YKKYYNPKKKNK
+890 YKKYYNPKTKAK
-902 FASLDEYER
+902 FASMDEYER

-924 EWRTITDA
+924 EWRTITDV
-932 AKKLGNVNP
+932 AKKLGNVDAKV
-941 RHMDTLERIIN
+941 MDKLERIIN

-986 KKTLAALSNLISGK
+986 KKTLAALSQLLNGK

>member
-1 MKKKTNKTKK
+1 MKKKTKTKNNK
-11 GTNLPKFAWGGK
+11 KNANLPKFAWGGT

-28 TPQETEARLAKQA
+28 SPQETQARLAKQA

-47 YENDPTSKML
+47 YENDPTSKFL
-57 EGIGGALAGTGLNMI
+57 DGLGGALAGTGLSMI
-72 AGGIGKAGG
+72 GAGIGKAGG
-81 FSSLLGKNGNTSKI
+81 LSSILGKNGGTSKL
-95 GGILDGVLGTG
+95 GGILDGILGTG
-106 KDNNGSGL
+106 SDSSG
-114 IGNLGGLLGLGTNG
+114 GGLLGSISGLLGGGGNG
-128 IGGAIGYGIG
+128 ISGAIGQGIG
-138 AGVNKIGNLLETTNS
+138 AGVGLLGNVLGDGQKKQANS
-153 EKQTNRTNEELSSTL
+153 ELKQTLN
-168 KALQSGGTKKTK
+168 ALQSGGSKKTS
-180 DLMMDDKLKYLYN
+180 DLMQEDRNKYLYN
-193 PNWNFNLQS
+193 PNWNFDSANSILNSTSTS
-202 NNSNTILDNNNSNSG
+202 NPG
-217 IGLKT
+217 IDLKT

-231 KKYYIPGLTFDVG
+231 KKFYIPNLTFDVG

-260 TGEMYELDGATHEQ
+260 TGEMYELDGATHEE

-364 LAQQQQAQAGQIGQ
+364 LAQQQQAQAQGGEMSA

-398 MMQGGGEMPV
+398 MVQGGGEMPV

-414 DVPGE
+414 DVPEE
-419 GVEEEI
+419 GLEEEI

-432 GGRVSRGP
+432 GGRVNRPGNIP
-440 VLPTYALKNLNDIIN
+440 
-455 SGKNVNTALN
+455 
-465 GGLPNNGNPDEY
+465 GLPAYLLKDLPGMIEQARGNTPLVDSGNPDDVFY
-477 LNESDPDSVVYTE
+477 NE
-490 DDHNKGYK
+490 DDHNRGEKT
-498 EIKEVVIN
+498 IQEVVIN
-506 VPKKGKQPTSIYIPK
+506 KKRKPGTTPVYVGKPQLSLTGQNNLMNSINANSLATGPKENITPVAPLPESQNTNYNSI
-521 MGLSFPANNNGGNV
+521 N
-535 SQDYNQK
+535 
-542 FLDSNIS
+542 
-549 GDTIPSV
+549 T
-556 NLGNS
+556 
-561 ESGNSTNSRTN
+561 SGNS
-572 NNLKFNFEHPFKGMT
+572 KYNFEHPFKGMT

-600 PQELMR
+600 PQELMK

-773 RDFEGDKDGNI
+773 RDFEADMNGNI
-784 KAKYYAKKEDPKTEM
+784 KGKYYKKKEDPKTEM
-799 YELDRTGKDPKK
+799 YELDRAGKDPKK
-811 PEAKTEFDTF
+811 PEVKTEFDTF

-827 RIAPEEIKKI
+827 RIAPEDVKKI
-837 EETPVMWKNRV
+837 EEKPVIWKNRI

-863 EQVEFYNKNKDILPP
+863 EQLEFYNKNKDILPS
-878 YDEYLGQEISSE
+878 YDEYLGQEVSTE
-890 YKKYYNPKKKNK
+890 YKKYYNPKTKNK

-911 FKSPESYYKDKIR
+911 FKSPQSYYKDKIR

-932 AKKLGNVNP
+932 AKKLGNVDP
-941 RHMDTLERIIN
+941 QHMDTLERIIN
-952 LDEAGIGKSL
+952 LDEVGIGKSL

-986 KKTLAALSNLISGK
+986 KKTLAALSQLLNGK

>member
-1 MKKKTNKTKK
+1 MKKKTKTKNNK
-11 GTNLPKFAWGGK
+11 KNANLPKFAWGGT

-28 TPQETEARLAKQA
+28 SPQETQARLAKQA

-47 YENDPTSKML
+47 YENDPTSKFL
-57 EGIGGALAGTGLNMI
+57 DGLGGALAGTGLSMI
-72 AGGIGKAGG
+72 GAGIGKAGG
-81 FSSLLGKNGNTSKI
+81 LSSILGKNGGTSKV
-95 GGILDGVLGTG
+95 GGILDGILGTG
-106 KDNNGSGL
+106 SDSSG
-114 IGNLGGLLGLGTNG
+114 GGLLGSVSGLLGGGGNG
-128 IGGAIGYGIG
+128 IGGAIGQGIG
-138 AGVNKIGNLLETTNS
+138 AGVGLLGNVLGDGQKKQVNS
-153 EKQTNRTNEELSSTL
+153 ELKQTLN
-168 KALQSGGTKKTK
+168 ALQSGGSKKTS
-180 DLMMDDKLKYLYN
+180 DLMQEDRNKYLYN
-193 PNWNFNLQS
+193 PNWNFDS
-202 NNSNTILDNNNSNSG
+202 ANSILNSNSASNPG

-231 KKYYIPGLTFDVG
+231 KKFYIPNLTFDVG

-260 TGEMYELDGATHEQ
+260 TGEMYELDGATHEE

-364 LAQQQQAQAGQIGQ
+364 LAQKQQAQAQGGQMGA

-398 MMQGGGEMPV
+398 MVQGGGEMPV

-419 GVEEEI
+419 GMEEEM

-432 GGRVSRGP
+432 GGRVNRPGGIP
-440 VLPTYALKNLNDIIN
+440 
-455 SGKNVNTALN
+455 
-465 GGLPNNGNPDEY
+465 GLPAYLLKDLPGMIEQAKGNTPLVDTGNPD
-477 LNESDPDSVVYTE
+477 DVVYTAE
-490 DDHNKGYK
+490 DEARGEKV
-498 EIKEVVIN
+498 IPEVVITKKN
-506 VPKKGKQPTSIYIPK
+506 KKFTPVYVGKPQLSLTGQNNLMNSINTNSLATGPKENITPVAPLPGSQNTNSTST
-521 MGLSFPANNNGGNV
+521 N
-535 SQDYNQK
+535 
-542 FLDSNIS
+542 
-549 GDTIPSV
+549 T
-556 NLGNS
+556 
-561 ESGNSTNSRTN
+561 SGNS
-572 NNLKFNFEHPFKGMT
+572 KFNFEHPFKGMT
-587 LGDAIGMYANHKA
+587 LGDAIGMYANYKA
-600 PQELMR
+600 PQELMK

-646 ASQNLQLSRNAMN
+646 ASQNLQLSRNAIN

-773 RDFEGDKDGNI
+773 NDFKGNMNGDI
-784 KAKYYAKKEDPKTEM
+784 QAKYHKKKEDPKTEM

-827 RIAPEEIKKI
+827 RIAPKDVKKI

-863 EQVEFYNKNKDILPP
+863 EQLEFYNKNKDILPS
-878 YDEYLGQEISSE
+878 YNEYLGQEVSTE
-890 YKKYYNPKKKNK
+890 YKKYYNPKTKNK

-932 AKKLGNVNP
+932 TKKLGNVDP
-941 RHMDTLERIIN
+941 QHMDTLERIIN

-986 KKTLAALSNLISGK
+986 KKTLAALSQLLNGK